1 MDFNHLQRALDK
13 FNDYEDISLF
23 YDKEKE
29 YFFLEKNDLVSEL
42 MDSRNALDY
51 IQIFMKQLEEDT
63 RILTIG
69 DVRTVL
75 EMFNIVI

>member
-1 MDFNHLQRALDK
+1 MDYNHLQRALDK
-13 FNDYEDISLF
+13 LNDYEDISLF

-51 IQIFMKQLEEDT
+51 IQIFMKKLEDDM
-63 RILTIG
+63 RIITIE
-69 DVRTVL
+69 DVRIVL